1 MSTNSSDNQSSDY
14 VRHICYLAT
23 KTGKLCQYELE
34 VTETELRIISSS
46 KQKVKSTLQTQS
58 LHVKEIPR

>member
-1 MSTNSSDNQSSDY
+1 